1 MTSLGVSFAPL
12 IPDYLLWAAVAVAS
26 AIAIL
31 IVVGRSRGAVA
42 RILALTLF
50 VLALANP
57 SITREDRDLLTSVV
71 AVVVDKS
78 PSQEFADR
86 TKQTEE
92 VRAAIAERLGHMPGL
107 EVRFVEAGQ
116 ADGETDGTRLF
127 AALSAALS
135 DVPHDR
141 VAGAILITDGRVH
154 DVPGEAAALGFAA
167 PVHGLI
173 TGHKNERDRR
183 VVLTAAPR
191 FGIVGQTQTITFRV
205 EDQAGGVPT
214 APVTVRRDGET
225 IETRNVR
232 VGASVSINVPIP
244 HAGPNIIEIEA
255 APLENELTQINN
267 RAVVSID
274 GVRDKLRVLLVSGEP
289 HAGER
294 TWRNLLKSDA
304 SVDLVHFTILR
315 PPEKQDG
322 TPINE
327 LSLIAF
333 PTRELFQQKIN
344 DFQLI
349 IFDRYARQGVL
360 PIIYFDNIAR
370 YVRQGGAVLVAAGP
384 DYASQTSIWRTP
396 LDVILPAEPNGRMTD
411 TPFRAKL
418 TDLGKR
424 HPVTR
429 GLEGADD
436 DPPHWSR
443 WFRLVDTRVA
453 KGTAVMQGPENK
465 PLLLL
470 SREAEGRVALL
481 LSDHIWL
488 WARGYEGGGPHIDL
502 LRRLSHWLM
511 KQPDLEEE
519 ALRLS
524 VRGRDLTV
532 QRQTMSDSV
541 NEVTLTSPSGKERL
555 LNLSPTEPGVWRST
569 IEVNELGLWRATD
582 GTLHALANVGP
593 PNPREFS
600 EVTSST
606 EVLEPL
612 AHATGGDVVRVED
625 GNSVHVPRILAV
637 RSSDTFKGDDW
648 LGLRIREASVVRG
661 IGVLPV
667 FAGLIG
673 LLLLI
678 GSLAVTW
685 VREGR

>member
-1 MTSLGVSFAPL
+1 MNLGISFAPL
-12 IPDYLLWAAVAVAS
+12 APAYVVWGAVAVACALS
-26 AIAIL
+26 LLLVLARTRAGVVRAIA
-31 IVVGRSRGAVA
+31 
-42 RILALTLF
+42 LALF

-57 SITREDRDLLTSVV
+57 SITREDRDPLTSVA

-78 PSQEFADR
+78 PSQEFGDR
-86 TKQTEE
+86 LQQTDA
-92 VRAAIAERLGHMPGL
+92 VRAALAERLGRIPGL

-127 AALSAALS
+127 TALTSALS
-135 DVPHDR
+135 DVPPDR

-154 DVPGEAAALGFAA
+154 DVPGEVAALGFTA

-173 TGHKNERDRR
+173 TGHRDERDRR
-183 VVLTAAPR
+183 VVLVTAPR

-205 EDQAGGVPT
+205 EDQGAPAGPAQV
-214 APVTVRRDGET
+214 AVRRDGEL
-225 IETRNVR
+225 IESRNVR
-232 VGASVSINVPIP
+232 VGAAVNINVPVP
-244 HAGPNIIEIEA
+244 HAGPNIVEIEA
-255 APLENELTQINN
+255 SPLEGELTAVNN

-304 SVDLVHFTILR
+304 SIDLVHFTILR

-344 DFQLI
+344 EFQLI

-360 PIIYFDNIAR
+360 PVIYFDNIAR

-384 DYASQTSIWRTP
+384 DYASPTSIWRTP
-396 LDVILPAEPNGRMTD
+396 LDVILPAEPSGRTSD
-411 TPFRAKL
+411 GAFHARL
-418 TDLGKR
+418 TELGKR

-429 GLEGADD
+429 GLEGAEQ

-443 WFRLVDTRVA
+443 WFRLVDSRA
-453 KGTAVMQGPENK
+453 SKGTTVMQGPENK

-470 SREAEGRVALL
+470 SREGEGRVALL

-488 WARGYEGGGPHIDL
+488 WARGYEGGGPHLDL

-519 ALRLS
+519 ALRLL

-541 NEVTLTSPSGKERL
+541 SDVTLTTPSGKTRTVT
-555 LNLSPTEPGVWRST
+555 LSPAEPGVWRST
-569 IEVNELGLWRATD
+569 IEANELGLWRASD
-582 GTLHALANVGP
+582 GTLTALANVGP
-593 PNPREFS
+593 ANPREFT
-600 EVTSST
+600 EVTST
-606 EVLEPL
+606 TDVLAPL
-612 AHATGGDVVRVED
+612 ANATGGGVVRVEAAS
-625 GNSVHVPRILAV
+625 GVHLPRVVGV
-637 RSSDTFKGDDW
+637 RSSDTYHGDDW
-648 LGLRIREASVVRG
+648 LGLRTREATVVRG

-673 LLLLI
+673 LLLLV
-678 GSLAVTW
+678 GALATTW
-685 VREGR
+685 MREGR